1 MKPPPRG
8 PCQAPLK
15 SRGLEPRS
23 RKDSA
28 DSQRYTTIEAFHSIP
43 GLHTRMHDIAAQL
56 VRHHQA
62 GNKVAV
68 AALREEFGLT
78 GEQMADAIQQLQTE
92 VLIGAHRIRR

>member
-1 MKPPPRG
+1 
-8 PCQAPLK
+8 
-15 SRGLEPRS
+15 
-23 RKDSA
+23 
-28 DSQRYTTIEAFHSIP
+28 
-43 GLHTRMHDIAAQL
+43 MHDIAAQL

-92 VLIGAHRIRR
+92 VLIGAHGIRR

>member
-1 MKPPPRG
+1 MM
-8 PCQAPLK
+8 QHHNLN
-15 SRGLEPRS
+15 LEGIMVKTTNGVAVAGVFSPAWLPTLN
-23 RKDSA
+23 DA
-28 DSQRYTTIEAFHSIP
+28 SQ
-43 GLHTRMHDIAAQL
+43 IAAQL